1 MYEEGGIVLE
11 PILFVINIMIYDK
24 IRSIQQNHDLAERSY
39 NWRLLLTFYGKSRSI
54 KNIVRGIAQ
63 NYDDRL
69 NLKSQV
75 QLIKT

>member
-1 MYEEGGIVLE
+1 
-11 PILFVINIMIYDK
+11 MIYDK
-24 IRSIQQNHDLAERSY
+24 IRSIQQNHDLAEMSY
-39 NWRLLLTFYGKSRSI
+39 NWLLLTFYGKSRSI

>member
-39 NWRLLLTFYGKSRSI
+39 NWLLLTFYGKSRSI
-54 KNIVRGIAQ
+54 KNIVRGIFVQ

-69 NLKSQV
+69 SAIN
-75 QLIKT
+75 

>member
-39 NWRLLLTFYGKSRSI
+39 NWLLLTFYGKSRSI

>member
-39 NWRLLLTFYGKSRSI
+39 WLLLTFYGKSRSI
-54 KNIVRGIAQ
+54 ENIVRGIAQ